1 MNDPYQVLG
10 VPETA
15 TDEEI
20 KKAYRE
26 LARKYHPDNYHDN
39 PLADLAQER
48 MKEINAAY
56 EQITKERSGGN
67 RPGSSG
73 GYGGYGGYQQ
83 QYYGGGQSSVLQQVR
98 IAIQTGNISRAEA
111 LLANYGDH
119 NGEWNFLKG
128 AVCYRRGWMDE
139 AKRYYETACQMEP
152 GNPEYQQALRYME
165 QGTRNAYRPEGGEF
179 GTELC
184 GGNDLCWRI
193 CCAYM
198 MCCNCG
204 GLGGMRF
211 CFI

>member
-39 PLADLAQER
+39 PLADLAQEK
-48 MKEINAAY
+48 MKDINAAY
-56 EQITKERSGGN
+56 EQITKMRGGG
-67 RPGSSG
+67 RGGSSA
-73 GYGGYGGYQQ
+73 GYGGYQSGGYSYQ
-83 QYYGGGQSSVLQQVR
+83 QYGQSGGSSSVLQQVR

-111 LLANYGDH
+111 LLANYSDH
-119 NGEWNFLKG
+119 NAEWNFLRG

-139 AKRYYETACQMEP
+139 AKRYYQTACQMDP
-152 GNPEYQQALRYME
+152 SNPEYRQALEFME
-165 QGTRNAYRPEGGEF
+165 HGTQTAYRPGGGQF

-184 GGNDLCWRI
+184 GGNMCLPLCCLWSLCNGGGYWF
-193 CCAYM
+193 CC
-198 MCCNCG
+198 
-204 GLGGMRF
+204 
-211 CFI
+211 

>member
-83 QYYGGGQSSVLQQVR
+83 QYYGGQSSVLQQVR

-152 GNPEYQQALRYME
+152 DNLEYQQALRYME
-165 QGTRNAYRPEGGEF
+165 RGTRSAYRPEGGEF

-184 GGNDLCWRI
+184 GGNDLCWRM